1 MGYLV
6 CGYGLMGK
14 QRVSALLNAGIK
26 PSDITIFDPF
36 LKEIDNTNPEI
47 YLVNDFS
54 KLLLDR
60 FSHAVV
66 SVPHEF
72 AVEISHQLLNQ
83 GVQVLMEKPMGRNL
97 QESRQLLQNHFSNN
111 LSIGFNY
118 RFMPGV
124 KKLREIIQN
133 HQLGEIYSIKVDLG
147 HGGKPEDR
155 ESWKLNSIKA
165 GGGVLLDPG
174 IHVIDLLNHIFPI
187 NQNEYVFAKTV
198 IWSGFWKTGIEET
211 AYVIGSVGQALLNM
225 SVSIVAWKTR
235 FNIEVVGSDGYALLQ
250 GRGRTDGPQILI
262 TGPRWG
268 WRTHKN
274 QASSETML
282 VDSINDTSILHETIG
297 WLNRDKNVANA
308 IDGLISE
315 EIRNQILSV
324 IA

>member
-14 QRVSALLNAGIK
+14 QRVSALLSAGIK
-26 PSDITIFDPF
+26 PSDITIFDP
-36 LKEIDNTNPEI
+36 LLREVDDTNPEI
-47 YLVNDFS
+47 HLVNDFS

-66 SVPHEF
+66 SAPHEF

-83 GVQVLMEKPMGRNL
+83 GLQVLMEKPMGRNL
-97 QESRQLLQNHFSNN
+97 QESRSLLQNHFSNN

-147 HGGKPEDR
+147 HGGRPEDK

-198 IWSGFWKTGIEET
+198 IWAGFWKTGIEET
-211 AYVIGSVGQALLNM
+211 AYVVGSVGQALLNM

-274 QASSETML
+274 QASSETIL

-297 WLNRDKNVANA
+297 WLNRDKIVANA